1 MQRAHRWRT
10 GTALLALVSSVTL
23 FGAFTPATAAPS
35 GPDAQALAKAA
46 DDLGVPAAKLS
57 IVQHSSA
64 HLAMTQVDLTEYKV
78 QAPDGRE
85 VGVSFDKRTGA
96 LADSATA
103 QRAEAAARRKGFG
116 KLDAA
121 LATRLAQADASAVD
135 AGTVQVAFWVKMAVP
150 RRAGVG
156 SGLATMQQLHAGAAL
171 AQAPL
176 VAAIHALG
184 AAPTTATAAPIVFAK
199 LPASQIRQLQERDD
213 VIAVDLVKGD
223 AKLMNDDSATS
234 ERYPYSWSAA
244 DGTGTKVAVHEDDG
258 VDNVNTSVNNSTHPV
273 VYWDPAN
280 PDINTEGGHATHVA
294 GVFGSTDNWR
304 RGGAFNTSQIL
315 SANFGS
321 FGDVAAMVNSL
332 EWAAAQN
339 ANVINMS
346 WGGCTAGTPDFNSR
360 WIDFEQLLWN
370 TNFVVSSGNTPNC
383 FGSLFVASPSLGW
396 NTISVGS
403 YYDHDTGLRSDD
415 TESSFTE
422 FQNPTDPNSGRTIEK
437 PDVTGMGGEFN
448 SSTGACFG
456 VDTTEVG
463 GGVTASTCGTSFAAP
478 ETAALAAD
486 IAQRIGGDKPETV
499 KAIIMAGATHNI
511 VDGVNNTD
519 CANSP
524 VPFDCRDGAGAIDAN
539 QSINNIAVPG
549 NWSASTFLTDQTA
562 PTNSN
567 IDRTTTLTAG
577 VPARAVIAWDSAASC
592 ANQAGGDCAIDAL
605 NADFDLSVL
614 DPSGNIVA
622 GSSSFQN
629 STEVVDFTPS
639 VSGTYTIRAHVFRFD
654 AGTSTFFASAWN
666 KNTSDTITP
675 ITGVT
680 SFALNT
686 TKTGQTTDKGHSYWD
701 TYSLAPGGQANCASF
716 LSHETGLEKVYQ
728 ITTPSSGRITATLSS
743 IGRFFGVADNIDVIL
758 LRRSGPANS
767 QNSQVVACGDTT
779 LSASARPAGTYYV
792 VVDGSLGSVANYS
805 LNVGFV
811 SGG

>member
-23 FGAFTPATAAPS
+23 FGAVSPATAAPS

-46 DDLGVPAAKLS
+46 NDLGVPTAKLS
-57 IVQHSSA
+57 ITQRSSA
-64 HLAMTQVDLTEYKV
+64 HLAMTHIDLTEYKV

-85 VGVSFDKRTGA
+85 VAVSFDKATGA
-96 LADSATA
+96 LADSTAA
-103 QRAEAAARRKGFG
+103 QRAEAGARRKSFG

-121 LATRLAQADASAVD
+121 LAVRLAQADAGALD

-150 RRAGVG
+150 RRAGAG
-156 SGLATMQQLHAGAAL
+156 NGLATMQQLHASAAL

-176 VAAIHALG
+176 VAAIRALGAALG
-184 AAPTTATAAPIVFAK
+184 AAPTTAMASPIVFAK
-199 LPASQIRQLQERDD
+199 LPAAQIRQLQLRDD
-213 VIAVDLVKGD
+213 VVAVDLVSGD

-258 VDNVNTSVNNSTHPV
+258 VDNVNSALNTTTRPV

-280 PDINTEGGHATHVA
+280 PDINSEGGHATHVA
-294 GVFGSTDNWR
+294 GVIASTDAWR

-321 FGDVAAMVNSL
+321 FFDVAAMVNSL
-332 EWAAAQN
+332 EWAASQG

-346 WGGCTAGTPDFNSR
+346 WGACTEGTPDFNSH

-422 FQNPTDPNSGRTIEK
+422 FQNPTDPNSG
-437 PDVTGMGGEFN
+437 TGD
-448 SSTGACFG
+448 CFG

-499 KAIIMAGATHNI
+499 KAIIIAGATHNI
-511 VDGVNNTD
+511 VDGVDNTD
-519 CANSP
+519 CQSSP

-539 QSINNIAVPG
+539 QSINNVAVPG
-549 NWSASTFLTDQTA
+549 NWSATTFLTDQTA

-567 IDRTTTLTAG
+567 INRTTTLTAG

-592 ANQAGGDCAIDAL
+592 ANQAGGDCATDTL
-605 NADFDLSVL
+605 NADFDLNII
-614 DPSGNIVA
+614 DPSGNFVA
-622 GSSSFQN
+622 SSASFQN

-639 VSGTYTIRAHVFRFD
+639 VSGTYTIQAHVFRFD

-675 ITGVT
+675 TTGAT
-680 SFALNT
+680 SFTLNT
-686 TKTGQTTDKGHSYWD
+686 TKTGQTIDKGHSYWD
-701 TYSLAPGGQANCASF
+701 TYTLAPGGQANCVSL

-728 ITTPSSGRITATLSS
+728 ITTTSSGRITATLSN
-743 IGRFFGVADNIDVIL
+743 IGRFFGVNDNIDVVL
-758 LRRSGPANS
+758 LRRFGPANS

-792 VVDGSLGSVANYS
+792 VVDGSLGSVANYN